1 MPQLLLVRHAEP
13 ERKGVLLGRLNTGLS
28 AEGLLRARAAL
39 GGLEAAVCYV
49 SPLRRAQETAACLPE
64 GIARVTLE
72 DLAEIGMGDWEG
84 LRWSEVEDE
93 WPELAA
99 KKLTNWFGI
108 AAPGGE
114 RWEEIVARAERA
126 LARMKEGPFPAVAVG
141 HQGLHAVMD
150 SLLTGRRPEGFLQD
164 YCEVKAYVLD

>member
-1 MPQLLLVRHAEP
+1 MPQLLLVRHGEP

-28 AEGLLRARAAL
+28 AAGLAQARSAL
-39 GGLEAAVCYV
+39 SGLEAAVCYV

-64 GIARVTLE
+64 AMPRVTLE

-93 WPELAA
+93 WPELAS

-108 AAPGGE
+108 PAPGGE
-114 RWEEIVARAERA
+114 RWEEIVARAEQA
-126 LARMKEGPFPAVAVG
+126 LARMRQGPFPAIAVG
-141 HQGLHAVMD
+141 HQGLHAVLD
-150 SLLTGRRPEGFLQD
+150 SLLSGRRPEGFLQE
-164 YCEVKAYVLD
+164 YCEVRTYDL

>member
-28 AEGLLRARAAL
+28 AAGLARARAAL
-39 GGLEAAVCYV
+39 AGLDAAVCYV
-49 SPLRRAQETAACLPE
+49 SPLRRAQETAACLRESIPK
-64 GIARVTLE
+64 ITL
-72 DLAEIGMGDWEG
+72 DGLAEIGLGDWEG
-84 LRWSEVEDE
+84 LRWNDVEDE

-108 AAPGGE
+108 PAPGGE
-114 RWEEIVARAERA
+114 RWEEIVSRAQQALERM
-126 LARMKEGPFPAVAVG
+126 RQGPFPAVAVG
-141 HQGLHAVMD
+141 HQGLHAVLD

-164 YCEVKAYVLD
+164 YCEVRTYDL

>member
-1 MPQLLLVRHAEP
+1 MPQLLLVRHGEP
-13 ERKGVLLGRLNTGLS
+13 ERKGVLLGRFNTALSEAGL
-28 AEGLLRARAAL
+28 AQTRNAL
-39 GGLEAAVCYV
+39 PKLHAAVCYV

-64 GIARVTLE
+64 SIERVTLA
-72 DLAEIGMGDWEG
+72 DLSEIGMGDWEG

-108 AAPGGE
+108 PAPGGE
-114 RWEEIVARAERA
+114 RWEEIVTRAERA
-126 LARMKEGPFPAVAVG
+126 LTRIRQGPFPAIAVG
-141 HQGLHAVMD
+141 HQGLHAVLD

-164 YCEVKAYVLD
+164 YCEIRTYDL